1 MRKIGFFR
9 SLAFTAAAAGFI
21 GLSSHS
27 ALAQG
32 VVSEWNSVQAPP
44 VPELKELKVDS
55 QKTALLVM
63 DFNAAI
69 CTPGGARVRERCI
82 PAIPKVKKLL
92 DEARAQHMLVLFT
105 ATPNMTPVKDLAA
118 MPDEP
123 LIVGHAN
130 KFDGTSLDS
139 LLKDHGITSVIL
151 TGTAANGAVLF
162 TAFGAAD
169 RGYKVIVPVDTMP
182 GDSAYAEQ
190 SSIWG
195 LEHDPGLGNMSTLTA
210 ADLIKF

>member
-1 MRKIGFFR
+1 MMKIGLLR
-9 SLAFTAAAAGFI
+9 MLTLTAAAAGFF
-21 GLSSHS
+21 GLSHS
-27 ALAQG
+27 VLGQG
-32 VVSEWNSVQAPP
+32 VVGEWNNVQAPP
-44 VPELKELKVDS
+44 APELKELKVDS

-69 CTPGGARVRERCI
+69 CTAGGARVRERCV

-92 DEARAQHMLVLFT
+92 DEARAQHMLVIFT
-105 ATPNMTPVKDLAA
+105 ATPNMTPVTDLAA
-118 MPDEP
+118 MSGEAQ
-123 LIVGHAN
+123 IVGHAN
-130 KFDGTSLDS
+130 KFDGTNLDS

-195 LEHDPGLGNMSTLTA
+195 LQHDPGLGNMSTLTT